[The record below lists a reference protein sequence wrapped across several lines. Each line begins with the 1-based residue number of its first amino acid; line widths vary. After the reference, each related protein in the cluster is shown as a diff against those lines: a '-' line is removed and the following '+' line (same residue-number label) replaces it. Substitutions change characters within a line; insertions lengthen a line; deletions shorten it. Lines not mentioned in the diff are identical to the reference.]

1 MSILQIFNW
10 LIAGLAGATALVL
23 WVVMVIYAALGDEPS
38 IQDDWR
44 SLILSTAIFTAV
56 AALGFLAVWGMQKN
70 KRWRWLAQAGLFL
83 GLGGVAL
90 LMQSLR

>member
-10 LIAGLAGATALVL
+10 LIAGLAGSTALVL
-23 WVVMVIYAALGDEPS
+23 WVVVIIYASLGNEPS

-44 SLILSTAIFTAV
+44 SLLTSCVIFTAV
-56 AALGFLAVWGMQKN
+56 AAAGCAAVWGMWKN
-70 KRWRWLAQAGLFL
+70 KSWRWGAELVLFL
-83 GLGGVAL
+83 GLGGVGL